1 MKPRLLSIAAIFLPL
16 AGAVTTVQAQTGA
29 ETVSCGEE
37 REVRPSGLTEGTF
50 NRLNVALEMIAE
62 EEYDAAMA
70 EMERLAQA
78 RLTDY
83 EKATVQ
89 QYLGFLAA
97 QREQYRRSIEHFS
110 AAVRLNQ
117 LPNQTHFDI
126 ILQIAQLYNAI
137 EEYDLA
143 LEQLDFW
150 FCIATEDAK
159 KTADVWMLKASLHV
173 QKEEWR
179 PALSAVDQALALSD
193 DPPESWFRFKLGML
207 QQLEEHRESVDVLKI
222 LVGMDPDRKEYWL
235 QLSGTY
241 QELNEQENAMSAMRL
256 AYRRDL
262 LDRSSEFTQ
271 LAGLLQQMEAP
282 RQAAEVLED
291 GLQKGIVDATA
302 SNWEMA
308 AGAWYQAREMRK
320 ALDAFAQAGR
330 LSDSG
335 RLDYQRAQ
343 LLIAEEDWQSA
354 LTAVNAALE
363 KGDLNESQTGN
374 SYLLI
379 GMAHFNLDNFD
390 QAEQAFQ
397 RAANYGTL
405 RSAAQEW
412 LNHIAQTRQQL
423 AIR

>member
-1 MKPRLLSIAAIFLPL
+1 MKTRLAVLFMMAPL
-16 AGAVTTVQAQTGA
+16 AGAYSTLSAQTGA
-29 ETVSCGEE
+29 ETVACGEQ
-37 REVRPSGLTEGTF
+37 REVRASGLTEGTF
-50 NRLNVALEMIAE
+50 NRLNLALEMIGE
-62 EEYDAAMA
+62 EDYDGAMA

-97 QREQYRRSIEHFS
+97 QREQYERSIEHFS

-143 LEQLDFW
+143 LKQLDFW
-150 FCIATEDAK
+150 FCISNEDAH
-159 KTADVWMLKASLHV
+159 KTADVWVLKASLHV

-179 PALSAVDQALALSD
+179 PSLRAIDQALVLHD
-193 DPPESWFRFKLGML
+193 DPPESWYRLKLGML
-207 QQLEEHRESVDVLKI
+207 QQLQEYRDSIDVLKI
-222 LVGMDPDRKEYWL
+222 LLRINPDRKDYWL

-241 QELNEQENAMSAMRL
+241 QELEEHENAMGVMRL
-256 AYRRDL
+256 AWRRDL
-262 LDRSSEFTQ
+262 LDRGSEFTQ

-291 GLQKGIVDATA
+291 GLQRGIVEATA
-302 SNWEMA
+302 QNWETT
-308 AGAWYQAREMRK
+308 AGAWYQARELRK
-320 ALDAFAQAGR
+320 ALNAFAQAGR

-343 LLIAEEDWQSA
+343 LLVAEEDWQPA
-354 LTAVNAALE
+354 LAAANVAME
-363 KGDLNESQTGN
+363 KGDLNETQTGN

-379 GMAHFNLDNFD
+379 GMSHFNLGNFD
-390 QAEQAFQ
+390 EAEQAFQ

-412 LNHIAQTRQQL
+412 LKHVAQTRQQL

>member
-1 MKPRLLSIAAIFLPL
+1 MKPGLLSIAAIFLPL
-16 AGAVTTVQAQTGA
+16 AGAFSTLSAQTGA
-29 ETVSCGEE
+29 ETVACGEE
-37 REVRPSGLTEGTF
+37 REVRAGGLTEGTF

-62 EEYDAAMA
+62 EEYDSAMA

-97 QREQYRRSIEHFS
+97 QREQYERSIEHFS

-179 PALSAVDQALALSD
+179 PALSAVDQALILSD

-241 QELNEQENAMSAMRL
+241 QELNEQENAMSALRL
-256 AYRRDL
+256 AYRRDVL
-262 LDRSSEFTQ
+262 NRSSEFTQ

-291 GLQKGIVDATA
+291 GLQKGIVEATA